1 MIDRFPVSTI
11 RLPDHG
17 APAKHHD
24 VMLPEEGMKA
34 AVTQAVPRPTQP
46 YAGLS
51 DKLLDAK
58 LRLHQRLLEDT
69 NLSALEKL
77 SEEEIRQHVSEL
89 VAQYILTDNLSLN
102 SQELEEFVTEVLNE
116 MTGLGSIEPLLKDPT
131 VGDIMINGHNCVYV
145 ERRGVL

>member
-1 MIDRFPVSTI
+1 MIDRFPVSSI
-11 RLPDHG
+11 RLPGHG
-17 APAKHHD
+17 AATKHHD
-24 VMLPEEGMKA
+24 VVLPEEGMKA
-34 AVTQAVPRPTQP
+34 AVAQAVPRLTQP

-102 SQELEEFVTEVLNE
+102 SQEFEEFVTEVLNE
-116 MTGLGSIEPLLKDPT
+116 MTGLG
-131 VGDIMINGHNCVYV
+131 
-145 ERRGVL
+145 